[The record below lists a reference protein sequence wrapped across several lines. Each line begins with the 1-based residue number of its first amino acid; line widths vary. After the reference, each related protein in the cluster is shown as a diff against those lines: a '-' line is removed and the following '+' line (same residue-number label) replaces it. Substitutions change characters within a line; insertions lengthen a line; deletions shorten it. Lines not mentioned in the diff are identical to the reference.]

1 MIYLIFLIVLF
12 LAEIV
17 YFKIADRFNIV
28 DKPNER
34 SSHSSITLRGGGIIF
49 YISILCYFIYS
60 GCQYSSFFIGLT
72 LIAFVSFIDD
82 ILTLSSKI
90 RLIVH
95 LFSVLLLFYQIDLY
109 LLDWFWIL
117 SSLIITVGVINAYN
131 FMDGINGITV
141 SYSLAVLSLLAIT
154 NYYIPFIDS
163 NVIYFSILGAIVF
176 GFFNFRYQAK
186 CFAGD
191 VGSVTMA
198 FIIVFLLGSLI
209 IKTQNPVFILFLF
222 VYGLDTVW
230 TIIRRLIKG
239 ENIFE
244 AHRSHLYQYLA
255 NENKSDKLFISVL
268 YGIIQFFIG
277 LVTLWFV
284 LCFSVKYQ
292 VLLFIMFVVFGSF
305 LYLIIKQYIINKNR

>member
-1 MIYLIFLIVLF
+1 
-12 LAEIV
+12 
-17 YFKIADRFNIV
+17 
-28 DKPNER
+28 
-34 SSHSSITLRGGGIIF
+34 
-49 YISILCYFIYS
+49 
-60 GCQYSSFFIGLT
+60 
-72 LIAFVSFIDD
+72 
-82 ILTLSSKI
+82 
-90 RLIVH
+90 
-95 LFSVLLLFYQIDLY
+95 
-109 LLDWFWIL
+109 
-117 SSLIITVGVINAYN
+117 
-131 FMDGINGITV
+131 TV

-163 NVIYFSILGAIVF
+163 NVSYFSILGAIVF

-191 VGSVTMA
+191 VGSVTME

-255 NENKSDKLFISVL
+255 NENKSDKLFIYVL

-305 LYLIIKQYIINKNR
+305 